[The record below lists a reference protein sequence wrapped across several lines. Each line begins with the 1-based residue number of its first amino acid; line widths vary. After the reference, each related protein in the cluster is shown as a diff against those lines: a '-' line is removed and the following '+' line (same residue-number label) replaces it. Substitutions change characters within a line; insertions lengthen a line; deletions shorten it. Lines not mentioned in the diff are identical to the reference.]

1 MYVELVSRCH
11 YYSSIIFFLTV
22 SPLVEQNRN
31 VKSRLL
37 ILVSAFLSEKL
48 LENIWN
54 NIRGGFFLITFPLV
68 KNYKPQNTRILHE
81 PKSVAAQYSAYIWK

>member
-11 YYSSIIFFLTV
+11 YYSSIIFLTA

-31 VKSRLL
+31 IKSRLL

-54 NIRGGFFLITFPLV
+54 NIREGFFFKITFPLV
-68 KNYKPQNTRILHE
+68 KNYKPQNTCILHE
-81 PKSVAAQYSAYIWK
+81 RKSVAAQYSVYIWK